1 MEKRLGSKTIVL
13 LGIGHTHAHLVKQ
26 WAMTPLPD
34 VNMVCVTDQWQATY
48 SGMLPGVLA
57 GDYSHAQMEIDLV
70 PLFAAAQVTWVH
82 DQVTRVDRQR
92 RRLYFASG
100 RSLGYDLLSVGVGS
114 RPPELEVRTGA
125 DGQPPLP
132 VVGIKPMQS
141 FLERLTTAVKTLSAL
156 PLGTTSEWRQIDVV
170 GGGLGSVE
178 IVLCLP
184 YFLAQLGWTRERYRL
199 RLISG
204 AESPPVGCLASTRR
218 KILAHFDRVGI
229 ELVGGAKLAAV
240 EGDKLLLSDGRRWSS
255 DLVIFLGAGH
265 ASPITACFD
274 LPRDARGCLLTDRN
288 LQSVGDANIWAG
300 GDCGTIQG
308 VDLPKAGVYAVRQ
321 GPVMWDNLRRWSQGQ
336 SLQPYRPQSDFLK
349 LINLGGGQAM
359 GEYRG
364 WSFQGR
370 WVWRWKDRIDTRFMA
385 MYQTLAQHLRGPGSQ
400 GKMRGTDVGSGGAAP
415 ALAPMRCLGCG
426 SKLGADLL
434 RRVLRELSH
443 DFAAQGSPIDWQ
455 QLQDDVALVPVGA
468 AVSQSG
474 RIVERDVGSEPATE
488 SASAVSMAG
497 LAISVDAFPTP
508 LADPWLSGRL
518 AAIHALSDLWA
529 SGVVPQQVLA
539 TVEIPFGAA
548 RAQAEQLRQVMAG
561 VLEELRRVGA
571 RLIGGHSL
579 EGPRLSIALTVMG
592 QTLGVGVP
600 AAKQGW
606 RPGDRILVTKGL
618 GTGAA
623 LAALHQGRCPASTFA
638 ATLDSMLQS
647 NAVALELLTR
657 FPVTA
662 LTDVTGF
669 GLLGHL
675 HEMTAADQR
684 ICLSVAAVERMA
696 LPGVRELMAQ
706 GVRSTMHE
714 NNACFLA
721 GVTRGPTSAGN
732 RETGT
737 PLSSDDDLAA
747 LLLDPQTSGGLLL
760 GIPSDQA
767 AACVAWLAAQGYQQ
781 TTDIGAVQ
789 ERDPTNDIWCQLQ

>member
-57 GDYSHAQMEIDLV
+57 GDYAPAQMEIDLV
-70 PLFAAAQVTWVH
+70 PLFSAAQVSWIH

-100 RSLGYDLLSVGVGS
+100 RTLGYDLLSVGVGS
-114 RPPELEVRTGA
+114 RPPALEVRPGV

-132 VVGIKPMQS
+132 VVSIKPMQS
-141 FLERLTTAVKTLSAL
+141 FLERLTSAAQTVA
-156 PLGTTSEWRQIDVV
+156 TTPRSAGSDLVQIDVV

-184 YFLAQLGWTRERYRL
+184 YFLAQLGWTREHYRL

-218 KILAHFDRVGI
+218 KILAHFNRVGI
-229 ELVGGAKLAAV
+229 ELAGGAKLAAV
-240 EGDKLLLSDGRRWSS
+240 EGRELVLGDGRRWSS
-255 DLVIFLGAGH
+255 DWVLFLGAGQ
-265 ASPITACFD
+265 ASPVTACFD

-288 LQSVGDANIWAG
+288 LQSIGDPHIWAG

-308 VDLPKAGVYAVRQ
+308 LDLPKAGVYAVRQ

-349 LINLGGGQAM
+349 LINLGGGQAL

-385 MYQTLAQHLRGPGSQ
+385 MYQTLAQQLSGPGS
-400 GKMRGTDVGSGGAAP
+400 GARMRGADASPAGSVAAI
-415 ALAPMRCLGCG
+415 APMRCLGCG

-455 QLQDDVALVPVGA
+455 QLQDDVAMVPLGA
-468 AVSQSG
+468 A
-474 RIVERDVGSEPATE
+474 IVGGEPSDRSKTC
-488 SASAVSMAG
+488 G

-539 TVEIPFGAA
+539 TVEIPFGAVK
-548 RAQAEQLRQVMAG
+548 AQEEQLRQVMAG
-561 VLEELRRVGA
+561 VLEELRRVGV

-606 RPGDRILVTKGL
+606 RRGDRILVTKGL

-623 LAALHQGRCPASTFA
+623 LAALHQGRCSANTFA
-638 ATLDSMLQS
+638 ATLESMLQS
-647 NAVALELLTR
+647 NGVALDLLAR

-675 HEMTAADQR
+675 HEMTAADQ
-684 ICLSVAAVERMA
+684 CLSLSAAAVEGLA
-696 LPGVRELMAQ
+696 LPGVPELLVQ

-721 GVTRGPTSAGN
+721 GVTRGPASAGHC
-732 RETGT
+732 EAGA
-737 PLSSDDDLAA
+737 PLSSDDGLAA

-760 GIPSDQA
+760 GVPSDQA
-767 AACVAWLAAQGYQQ
+767 AACVDWLVAQGYRQ
-781 TTDIGAVQ
+781 TTAIGVVQ
-789 ERDPTNDIWCQLQ
+789 ERDPSSDIWCQLQ

>member
-34 VNMVCVTDQWQATY
+34 VNLVCVTDQWLATY

-57 GDYSHAQMEIDLV
+57 GDYSPEQMEIDLV
-70 PLFAAAQVTWVH
+70 PLFSAAQVTWIH

-100 RSLGYDLLSVGVGS
+100 RTLGYDLLSVGVGS
-114 RPPELEVRTGA
+114 RPPELSVRAGR
-125 DGQPPLP
+125 DGESALP

-141 FLERLTTAVKTLSAL
+141 FLERLTEAVRVCEASSSGSQGATV
-156 PLGTTSEWRQIDVV
+156 QIDVV

-184 YFLAQLGWTRERYRL
+184 YFLQRMGWARDRYRL

-204 AESPPVGCLASTRR
+204 AASPPVGCLASTRR
-218 KILAHFDRVGI
+218 KILAHFQQAGI

-240 EGDKLLLSDGRRWSS
+240 EGRALVLSDGRRWTS

-265 ASPITACFD
+265 AAPVTACFD
-274 LPRDARGCLLTDRN
+274 LPRDARGCLLTNRN
-288 LQSVGDANIWAG
+288 LQSIADPMVWAG

-308 VDLPKAGVYAVRQ
+308 VDLPKAGVFAVRQ
-321 GPVMWDNLRRWSQGQ
+321 GPVMWDNVRRWSQGQ
-336 SLQPYRPQSDFLK
+336 SLQPYRPQSHFLK

-385 MYQTLAQHLRGPGSQ
+385 MYQTLAEKITGR
-400 GKMRGTDVGSGGAAP
+400 MSGVGAAAGSVVP
-415 ALAPMRCLGCG
+415 SDSVALAAPMRCLGCG

-443 DFAAQGSPIDWQ
+443 DFQSPVSLATDGAQGTIAGLARHSPIDWQ
-455 QLQDDVALVPVGA
+455 QLQDDVAMVPLRA
-468 AVSQSG
+468 
-474 RIVERDVGSEPATE
+474 
-488 SASAVSMAG
+488 ASAESEAPRSSAAGLAG

-508 LADPWLSGRL
+508 LSDPWLSGRL
-518 AAIHALSDLWA
+518 AAVHALSDLWA

-539 TVEIPFGAA
+539 TVEIPFGAP
-548 RAQAEQLRQVMAG
+548 RAQEEQLRQVMAG
-561 VLEELRRVGA
+561 VLEELRRAGA
-571 RLIGGHSL
+571 KLIGGHSL
-579 EGPRLSIALTVMG
+579 EGPRLSIALTVLG
-592 QTLGVGVP
+592 QTSSMVVP
-600 AAKQGW
+600 AAKQGL
-606 RPGDRILVTKGL
+606 RPGDRLLVTKGL

-623 LAALHQGRCPASTFA
+623 LAALHQGRCSATTYA
-638 ATLDSMLQS
+638 ATVDSMLQT
-647 NAVALELLTR
+647 NAVALELLTQ

-675 HEMTAADQR
+675 HEMTAADQQLR
-684 ICLSVAAVERMA
+684 LSVSAVEGLA
-696 LPGVRELMAQ
+696 LPGVRDLMAQ
-706 GVRSTMHE
+706 GIRSTMHD
-714 NNACFLA
+714 NNTCFLS
-721 GVTRGPTSAGN
+721 GVTQGPKGVA
-732 RETGT
+732 
-737 PLSSDDDLAA
+737 LSSTDPLAG

-760 GIPSDQA
+760 GVPGDQA
-767 AACVAWLAAQGYQQ
+767 DACVRWLSSQGYSL
-781 TTDIGAVQ
+781 TTQIGAVEQ
-789 ERDPTNDIWCQLQ
+789 RETTRDDWCHLE